1 MGERRDLV
9 TTMLDEHERC
19 ELRALYAA
27 DDRLRAENEEYL
39 ARTAARAEHHE
50 PAGGSP
56 VRETGDAGIVYRDGG
71 SRVLEGAPVPA
82 PDASYANDG
91 FSETQLDLLAQV
103 VAEVHKEF
111 DAAIERAQQQI
122 LATVVRMVMP
132 GEFAEQKVH
141 ALSDRVALIETQIE
155 RRLANAPAP
164 AAAEHGAEI
173 ALLKARIAELKRTLE
188 EREERATAIAE
199 AKRQHAGERV
209 EHEALRLSAALA
221 VRDQR
226 IELLEQKL
234 AMLLRF
240 LSLSHDL
247 PKEF

>member
-1 MGERRDLV
+1 MV
-9 TTMLDEHERC
+9 TPMLDEHERR
-19 ELRALYAA
+19 ELRELYAA

-39 ARTAARAEHHE
+39 ARMAARAEHHE
-50 PAGGSP
+50 PAGGPP
-56 VRETGDAGIVYRDGG
+56 VRETGDSGIIYRDGG
-71 SRVLEGAPVPA
+71 SRVLQATSVPA
-82 PDASYANDG
+82 PMPSYEDEECVFNEA
-91 FSETQLDLLAQV
+91 QLEALAQV
-103 VAEVHKEF
+103 VCEQQREF

-173 ALLKARIAELKRTLE
+173 ALLKARIAELKRTLQ

-221 VRDQR
+221 LRDQR
-226 IELLEQKL
+226 IELLEEKL

-247 PKEF
+247 PEGI